1 MRWNAVMGVT
11 LLFGIFATH
20 GAATAAAVSLPP
32 VDRKE
37 LDNGI
42 RLLVIRQPHLPM
54 VVVSALVD
62 AGSRFDPVGKEGLA
76 NLTVSLLTEGTAQRS
91 AAEIHDAVD
100 FLGAKLAGGA
110 GDDYASVGFTILKKD
125 LTQGFDLFSDVLL
138 HPKFPKD
145 EFARKRDEALAE
157 LESEEQNPGALA
169 DRAFRKTLHGSGP
182 YRAEPGGWK
191 ESVAKL
197 SLADIKG
204 FYRSTYRPDRTI
216 VVASGDVTIDEMEE
230 LVHAKLGDWKG
241 EGTGAKLPPTSPP
254 PAPEVIRINRELT
267 QTNLIWGHLGTTRD
281 NPDWYAIQVMNYI
294 LGGGGFSSRMMNS
307 IRIEAGLAY
316 SVASYFV
323 PGKLPGSF
331 QAVLQTKSASTAEAL
346 RRLRAEVDRIREDEV
361 SDEEISSA
369 KRYLTGS
376 FPLRFDSD
384 AEMVSFFSQIEFYGL
399 GLDYPSR
406 YDDLINSVTK
416 ADILRVAKK
425 YIHPEEALLVLVGKQ
440 SEIHISD
447 KDSSGKSDKDSPGK
461 ED

>member
-1 MRWNAVMGVT
+1 MGIT
-11 LLFGIFATH
+11 LLFGTFAVQP
-20 GAATAAAVSLPP
+20 AAMAAGVSLPP
-32 VDRKE
+32 VERKE

-42 RLLVIRQPHLPM
+42 RLLVIPQPHLPM
-54 VVVSALVD
+54 VVVSALID
-62 AGSRFDPVGKEGLA
+62 AGSRFDPNGKEGLA
-76 NLTVSLLTEGTAQRS
+76 NLTVSLLTEGTTKRS
-91 AAEIHDAVD
+91 SAEIHDAVD
-100 FLGAKLAGGA
+100 FLGAKLSGGA
-110 GDDYASVGFTILKKD
+110 GDDYASIGLTVLKKD
-125 LTQGFDLFSDVLL
+125 LAPGFDLFSDVLL
-138 HPKFPKD
+138 NPKFPKD

-169 DRAFRKTLHGSGP
+169 DRAFRKALHQNGP

-197 SLADIKG
+197 ALADVKS
-204 FYRSTYRPDRTI
+204 FYRSAYRPDRTI
-216 VVASGDVTIDEMEE
+216 IVASGDVTIDEMTK
-230 LVHAKLGDWKG
+230 LVKEKLGDWKG
-241 EGTGAKLPPTSPP
+241 EGAEAKLPPTSPP
-254 PAPEVIRINRELT
+254 PPSEVIRIDRAIT
-267 QTNLIWGHLGTTRD
+267 QTNLIWGHAGTTRD

-331 QAVLQTKSASTAEAL
+331 QVVLQTKTASTGEAL
-346 RRLRAEVDRIREDEV
+346 KRLRVEVEHIMEDEV
-361 SDEEISSA
+361 TDEEIHSA
-369 KRYLTGS
+369 KKYLTGS

-425 YIHPEEALLVLVGKQ
+425 YLHPDEALLVLVGKQ
-440 SEIHISD
+440 AEIDLPD
-447 KDSSGKSDKDSPGK
+447 KGEKRK
-461 ED
+461 